1 MLPYTHRPAEAGCTE
16 SRGYT
21 HLGPPGT
28 VPAAGQAW
36 ERQKQKTRFASRG
49 RVLGQASGRA
59 VVLGGRGGGPA
70 PPAHAASRKAV
81 AGLLRPAANPNTPP
95 ARSLQDQ
102 DPGPPPRG
110 HSALE
115 PAAEPGP
122 RATRAAVGGWWAQE
136 GAGAAAPLPCGDR
149 RAQTLTVGDVAQTLG
164 VEQVPQPRHLVLQLS
179 DQLVVGVLVDDSVAA
194 DLLGPVG
201 VPGRQGAL
209 GAARLAAEG
218 TWSPACTHLWGTALQ
233 GLSTWGNQGPRK
245 GGDRGGS
252 SPHGDLFPLGP
263 VAPGCTE
270 QSNLHPSSMCSLPG
284 GENALA
290 SRTCRHACPWGLIK
304 DPQWLHGLQVGVNHS
319 AESTALPASFRGP
332 GATRGHKRW
341 DTQEA
346 REVLGAL
353 PATGSL
359 EGPSGAGPLEAPAG
373 SAPATP
379 APSGHTSGCSAS
391 RHS

>member
-1 MLPYTHRPAEAGCTE
+1 MHREQGIHTSGSSGHSAGCGAGVGETE
-16 SRGYT
+16 TEDQVCLQRAC
-21 HLGPPGT
+21 PRPGL
-28 VPAAGQAW
+28 
-36 ERQKQKTRFASRG
+36 RQ
-49 RVLGQASGRA
+49 
-59 VVLGGRGGGPA
+59 GGGPRRA
-70 PPAHAASRKAV
+70 RGRPGASCPCGFQESRCWPARASCKPEHAARQV
-81 AGLLRPAANPNTPP
+81 PP
-95 ARSLQDQ
+95 G
-102 DPGPPPRG
+102 PGPWPPPRG

-122 RATRAAVGGWWAQE
+122 RATRAAIGGWWAQE

-233 GLSTWGNQGPRK
+233 GLSTWGNQGPRR

-252 SPHGDLFPLGP
+252 SPHGDPFPLGP
-263 VAPGCTE
+263 VALGCTE